1 MEIHER
7 DCYRTYLENHKEE
20 ISRIYNSLA
29 DDKSKEIYKN
39 LLLLQYTEEEKYLID
54 AIQLNG
60 FEPDAALVQKEY
72 LLQEG
77 IEKGRN
83 LILYGIGQIAREGF
97 QLAESKR
104 NAIGYLYLPFIT
116 DIPWSAYCDKNLAG
130 TTVTVEDKEYCI
142 LSPLEFYEKYP
153 DALVCVTSKEFFEE
167 IKKELMNLGIQEKN
181 IVLYQPPSTK
191 VFEEEQYFDSQIMIP
206 QKETY
211 FVDAGCYRLDTVEKF
226 IKWNGEKGI
235 EGTISFEPDPVNHQ
249 ICSKRLEELSLPP
262 NVKKNC
268 KVLHYGVGE
277 KDDKMRFASYG
288 TDESGF
294 SENGVVEVR
303 ITSIDQVVKD
313 LPVSFIK
320 LDVEGFELPALRGA
334 KKTICR
340 CRPRM
345 AVCAYH
351 KKEDLIE
358 LPKFLLDLEMDY
370 QLYIRMYS
378 NEYLEIVIYAG

>member
-1 MEIHER
+1 
-7 DCYRTYLENHKEE
+7 
-20 ISRIYNSLA
+20 
-29 DDKSKEIYKN
+29 
-39 LLLLQYTEEEKYLID
+39 
-54 AIQLNG
+54 
-60 FEPDAALVQKEY
+60 
-72 LLQEG
+72 
-77 IEKGRN
+77 
-83 LILYGIGQIAREGF
+83 
-97 QLAESKR
+97 
-104 NAIGYLYLPFIT
+104 
-116 DIPWSAYCDKNLAG
+116 
-130 TTVTVEDKEYCI
+130 
-142 LSPLEFYEKYP
+142 
-153 DALVCVTSKEFFEE
+153 
-167 IKKELMNLGIQEKN
+167 MNLGIQEKN

-191 VFEEEQYFDSQIMIP
+191 VFEEEQYFDSQIMMP

-211 FVDAGCYRLDTVEKF
+211 FVDGGCYRLDTVERF

-249 ICSKRLEELSLPP
+249 ICSNRLAELSLPP

-277 KDDKMRFASYG
+277 KDDIMRFTSYG

-294 SENGVVEVR
+294 SEDGGVEVR
-303 ITSIDQVVKD
+303 ITSIDQAVKD

-351 KKEDLIE
+351 KKEDLVE

-378 NEYLEIVIYAG
+378 NEYLEIVIYAI